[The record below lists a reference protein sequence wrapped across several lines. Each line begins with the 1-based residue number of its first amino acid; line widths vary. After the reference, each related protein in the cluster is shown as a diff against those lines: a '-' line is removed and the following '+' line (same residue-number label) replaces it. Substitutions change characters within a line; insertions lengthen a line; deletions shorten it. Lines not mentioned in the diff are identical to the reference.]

1 MYARHAYARG
11 PGRLVTLA
19 VQGDH
24 VTGDTLFST
33 MPAERESKLRHSKME
48 VKSC

>member
-24 VTGDTLFST
+24 VTGDPLLST
-33 MPAERESKLRHSKME
+33 MPAEREQVQAKQDG
-48 VKSC
+48 SC